1 MRKFLAILLAV
12 LMTASLSV
20 VGFAEE
26 GIQPYGGGGGDDLAG
41 DWILL
46 PGVDT
51 SIAYHTLDEFLDAI
65 GPYTLPKT
73 LQVGQTVQLKC
84 YSVTDV
90 WSDPRNITITPSTKR
105 VTWVSGDTNILTVS
119 SSGLVT
125 AVGTGNWQDG
135 AALGEIFE
143 QGNQF
148 ASYSPRVLTT
158 DYESDP
164 TYDNCE
170 TGVLPIDSAPDTPLF
185 LGDWP
190 TMRIGDT
197 VQLALFYKDRNDPNA
212 VNQRYPG
219 EVRWAVREMDVA
231 DRLITISNTGLLT
244 VRAGKGKPGTKTL
257 VGVKVTAPG
266 LQLTGSVYLLYVLNE
281 QGDNPVPPS
290 TPGGNGGGAGADDD
304 DNESPTEN
312 AANDDKTLDKLTAGE
327 SAEVK
332 LVSGS
337 ADRKSTRLNSS
348 HM

>member
-1 MRKFLAILLAV
+1 MDGKIALCVVLVHGAGVWFIFRTPRCFCVLRKEQRRGPVIHLPFTIGWFDDRSPLDGFPNPPASALPDAGKQKFGQGGHNTSMRKFLAILLAV

-231 DRLITISNTGLLT
+231 DRLITISNTGQIG
-244 VRAGKGKPGTKTL
+244 RASCRER
-257 VGVKVTAPG
+257 V
-266 LQLTGSVYLLYVLNE
+266 
-281 QGDNPVPPS
+281 
-290 TPGGNGGGAGADDD
+290 
-304 DNESPTEN
+304 
-312 AANDDKTLDKLTAGE
+312 
-327 SAEVK
+327 
-332 LVSGS
+332 
-337 ADRKSTRLNSS
+337 
-348 HM
+348 